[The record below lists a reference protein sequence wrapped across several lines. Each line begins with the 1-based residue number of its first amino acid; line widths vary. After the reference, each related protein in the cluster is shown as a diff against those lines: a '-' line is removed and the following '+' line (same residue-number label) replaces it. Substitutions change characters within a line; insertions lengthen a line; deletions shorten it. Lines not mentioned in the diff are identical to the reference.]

1 MEKLRVILEQ
11 TLNTELN
18 QAIISNRRNPE
29 RGKKVVLRVFENRGR
44 ILFQFAEYRGNQIF
58 HKNCEQKEAV
68 EHTIELLRESYKQIE
83 IMTQNKCYTALVSKK
98 GNATIKTHENTVIKK
113 IVLQQHNR
121 KKQYIL
127 PDDEPIP
134 FLVELGVQTEE
145 GKIIDKK
152 YKKFR
157 QINRFL
163 EFVKDVLPELPKDR
177 EITILDFGCGK

>member
-83 IMTQNKCYTALVSKK
+83 IMTQNKSYTALVSKK
-98 GNATIKTHENTVIKK
+98 GKATIKTHENTVVKK

-127 PDDEPIP
+127 PDFENHEWLFCSND
-134 FLVELGVQTEE
+134 
-145 GKIIDKK
+145 
-152 YKKFR
+152 
-157 QINRFL
+157 RFGFEMGCYSPL
-163 EFVKDVLPELPKDR
+163 QRISK
-177 EITILDFGCGK
+177 EIWI